1 MRLVMLGPPGAGK
14 GTQAKRLAERLG
26 VPHISTGDILR
37 GAAAAGT
44 ALGKEA
50 RRYMDDGG
58 LVPDPVMVGLVEE
71 RLAQG
76 DAGRGFILDGFPR
89 TVGQAEALDELLT
102 SRGRPLDAVLQIAV
116 PRDELVRRLAG
127 RRVCGDCGTL
137 VQVAVEHSSAN
148 GTCASCGGP
157 LLQRDDDRVETVGR
171 RMEVYE
177 RETEPLV
184 GHYRTKGLLR
194 EVVGTGSRDE
204 VFRRITGELQ

>member
-1 MRLVMLGPPGAGK
+1 MLGPPGAGK

-71 RLAQG
+71 RLALP

-89 TVGQAEALDELLT
+89 TVGQAEALDEPLT

-137 VQVAVEHSSAN
+137 IQV
-148 GTCASCGGP
+148 
-157 LLQRDDDRVETVGR
+157 
-171 RMEVYE
+171 
-177 RETEPLV
+177 
-184 GHYRTKGLLR
+184 
-194 EVVGTGSRDE
+194 
-204 VFRRITGELQ
+204 

>member
-1 MRLVMLGPPGAGK
+1 VRLVMLGPPGAGK

-71 RLAQG
+71 RLALP

-137 VQVAVEHSSAN
+137 IQVAVELSSN
-148 GTCASCGGP
+148 GSCESCGGP

-204 VFRRITGELQ
+204 VFDRITGKLQ

>member
-37 GAAAAGT
+37 SAAAAGT
-44 ALGKEA
+44 RLGKEA
-50 RRYMDDGG
+50 RRFMDDGG

-71 RLAQG
+71 RLAQP
-76 DAGRGFILDGFPR
+76 DADGGFILDGFPR
-89 TVGQAEALDELLT
+89 TVGQAEALDAILVK
-102 SRGRPLDAVLQIAV
+102 GGKPLDAVLRIAV

-127 RRVCGDCGTL
+127 RRICGDCGTMF
-137 VQVAVEHSSAN
+137 QVAIDQSPN
-148 GTCASCGGP
+148 GRCTSCGGP

-177 RETEPLV
+177 RETAPLV
-184 GHYRTKGLLR
+184 GHYREKGLLR
-194 EVVGTGSRDE
+194 EVVGAGTRDE
-204 VFRRITGELQ
+204 VFQRIAGELQ

>member
-1 MRLVMLGPPGAGK
+1 MLGPPGAGK

-58 LVPDPVMVGLVEE
+58 LVPDAVMVGLVEE
-71 RLAQG
+71 RLAQA
-76 DAGRGFILDGFPR
+76 DAERGFILDGFPR
-89 TVGQAEALDELLT
+89 TVGQAEALDDLLA
-102 SRGRPLDAVLQIAV
+102 SRGRPLAAVLQIAV
-116 PRDELVRRLAG
+116 PREELVRRLAG

-137 VQVAVEHSSAN
+137 IQVAVEQGAD
-148 GTCASCGGP
+148 GTCESCGGP

-177 RETEPLV
+177 RETAPLV

-194 EVVGTGSRDE
+194 EVTGTGTRDE
-204 VFRRITGELQ
+204 VFQRITGRLQ

>member
-1 MRLVMLGPPGAGK
+1 MLGPPGAGK

-26 VPHISTGDILR
+26 VPHVSTGEILR

-44 ALGKEA
+44 PLGRQA
-50 RRYMDDGG
+50 RRIMEDGG

-71 RLAQG
+71 RLAQA

-89 TVGQAEALDELLT
+89 TVVQAESLDAILAK
-102 SRGRPLDAVLQIAV
+102 GQRPLDAVLQVSV

-127 RRVCGDCGTL
+127 RRVCGDCGTMYEL
-137 VQVAVEHSSAN
+137 AATPGSDGSC
-148 GTCASCGGP
+148 GSCGGR

-177 RETEPLV
+177 RETAPLV
-184 GHYRTKGLLR
+184 GHYRKKGLLR
-194 EVVGTGSRDE
+194 EVRGAGTRDE
-204 VFRRITGELQ
+204 VFARIMENLQ